1 MPVLVRASIAEIK
14 HHDKKC
20 LGEERVYF
28 ILQYTSYSRHCLGKA
43 RQELKQRPGRSDAYW
58 ITQEGLLSLLSYS
71 IREQKSRDGITH
83 SQLSPP
89 TSIISQESIL
99 LVSLVGDIFSI
110 EIPSSKMTLVP
121 GKLTETSQTAAH
133 FPSV

>member
-1 MPVLVRASIAEIK
+1 MIKSVLG
-14 HHDKKC
+14 KK
-20 LGEERVYF
+20 GF
-28 ILQYTSYSRHCLGKA
+28 TSSYSTLHRLGKA

-71 IREQKSRDGITH
+71 IQEQKSRDGITH